1 VAPSKEWNPFRQA
14 PSKQLLR
21 AFTRYAALNWNTHVK
36 RSVERGVT
44 QTEINNTLDRFTVH
58 THFQNWAHLVRLHRE
73 SVLVITP
80 VFMAID
86 LGLLAY
92 LRHLL
97 DQPDIDLNEG
107 APIAWAADQGFTDV
121 VDLLIAHGADVNQ
134 YDSEGYTTLY
144 RATMKNRVRVVSSLL
159 QASGDMTKISRFK
172 GYRRQQFT
180 SIWYACNYRHAETF
194 KEV

>member
-1 VAPSKEWNPFRQA
+1 
-14 PSKQLLR
+14 
-21 AFTRYAALNWNTHVK
+21 
-36 RSVERGVT
+36 
-44 QTEINNTLDRFTVH
+44 
-58 THFQNWAHLVRLHRE
+58 
-73 SVLVITP
+73 
-80 VFMAID
+80 MAID